1 MSSHIEKIWIPTGG
15 GLGDIVRCY
24 LKDEPFWGYLKN
36 LKEVR
41 PRTKIKVIST
51 SHNPET
57 PALFKYTP
65 FIDEVQELGWMLDGR
80 AIQQHEGKG
89 YVSVH
94 AAMETLRHLKHE
106 PPDFYLG
113 PEDQQQYDSVIANGR
128 YVFIH
133 PFAMR
138 AALPLDE
145 FVYMTDQLI
154 DRYGFNVVIVGANH
168 VRVARKGAVNPHDPG
183 GKLPMKEELDYE
195 RPGLFNLVN
204 KSNVRV
210 AMKLCS
216 RADRFLG
223 HCSCYNIVAWIRG
236 IKSFVFS
243 PPSQRHFLAT
253 TRSHAWPLI
262 DNLPWCKNVFSDE
275 WASPR
280 SAADQALE
288 FLRQ

>member
-65 FIDEVQELGWMLDGR
+65 FIDEVQEMGWMLDGS
-80 AIQQHEGKG
+80 AIQKQQSIG
-89 YVSVH
+89 YTSIH
-94 AAMETLRHLKHE
+94 DAMGHLRTLKHT

-113 PEDQQQYDSVIANGR
+113 PEDEDQYNSIVSSGR
-128 YVFIH
+128 YVFVH

-138 AALPLDE
+138 AAMPLEE
-145 FVYMTDQLI
+145 FAYMTDRLI
-154 DRYGFNVVIVGANH
+154 DQYKMHVVIVGANH
-168 VRVARKGAVNPHDPG
+168 VRVARKGATGPNDPG
-183 GKLPMKEELDYE
+183 GRLSMKEEFNYE
-195 RPGLFNLVN
+195 RPGLFNLTN
-204 KSNVRV
+204 RSNVRV

-216 RADRFLG
+216 RATRFLG
-223 HCSCYNIVAWIRG
+223 HCSCYNIVAWIKG

-288 FLRQ
+288 FLGQ